1 MICYNNS
8 EGSQKYKNKASLK
21 NNPWARRKK
30 PRKDVVKSVHKQPLT
45 QVFFFFFAKRGLLLY
60 LSSRH
65 ILAGRSPKNRVRGLL
80 RKNIANREFRIETVD
95 VVAPPVIGIALV
107 FVGSLE
113 DDALLFGFLLD
124 LRENKMNLKMYNRLE
139 VICQ

>member
-1 MICYNNS
+1 M
-8 EGSQKYKNKASLK
+8 
-21 NNPWARRKK
+21 
-30 PRKDVVKSVHKQPLT
+30 
-45 QVFFFFFAKRGLLLY
+45 
-60 LSSRH
+60 
-65 ILAGRSPKNRVRGLL
+65 RGLL